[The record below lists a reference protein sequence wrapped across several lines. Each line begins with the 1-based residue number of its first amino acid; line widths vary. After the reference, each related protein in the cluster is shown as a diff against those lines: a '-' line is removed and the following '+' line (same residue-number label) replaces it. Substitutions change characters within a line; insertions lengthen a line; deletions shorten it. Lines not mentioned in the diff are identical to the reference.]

1 MIRILTLI
9 VALSGLTALAASA
22 APVGYDLQPD
32 RSEVGFIYTLNGT
45 DYRGTMP
52 VVSADITIDFQRF
65 SASSV
70 DVTVD
75 VTGARTGLIFV
86 TEALKAASGLDA
98 RNHPT
103 IRFQSTA
110 VRAND
115 PRNLSA
121 GGEIE
126 GLLTIRG
133 VTRPLTLTAAVFR
146 QFGTAQGDLSQ
157 LSFRIKGTIS
167 RSAFGAGGFGDVVA
181 DTIALDIAARV
192 IRAD

>member
-110 VRAND
+110 VRANAGQLLGG
-115 PRNLSA
+115 RFGNRAAAAAACRGSRGCATMLS
-121 GGEIE
+121 G
-126 GLLTIRG
+126 
-133 VTRPLTLTAAVFR
+133 TRP
-146 QFGTAQGDLSQ
+146 
-157 LSFRIKGTIS
+157 
-167 RSAFGAGGFGDVVA
+167 
-181 DTIALDIAARV
+181 ALRV
-192 IRAD
+192 YV